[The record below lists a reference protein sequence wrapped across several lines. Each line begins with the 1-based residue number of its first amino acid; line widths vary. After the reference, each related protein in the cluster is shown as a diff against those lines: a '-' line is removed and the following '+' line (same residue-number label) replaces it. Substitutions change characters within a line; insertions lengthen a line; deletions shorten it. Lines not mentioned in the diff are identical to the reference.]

1 MHPSTGSGQVHRP
14 YLTGRAL
21 LPRINAV
28 AESGTPPGH
37 RSGFVALAGKPNVG
51 KSTLVNR
58 YVGQSIAAVSPR
70 PQTTRRNQLGIL
82 TLPQAQLIF
91 IDTPGIHQPMH
102 KLGARM
108 NAWADQALR
117 DSDMV
122 LAMFDLTSPPGD
134 EDLRV
139 AERVRASAADRPV
152 LLALNKVDAVSE
164 EEVDR
169 RGAEYASLLAEA
181 ERHNV
186 SASRGDGCPALLDRL
201 VALLPA
207 GPRYYPEDQIT
218 DTYERDIAV
227 DLIRSAC
234 LRLLRHEVPHAV
246 AVRLDEYQ
254 ERGQEGAYL
263 AATLFVERESQ
274 KPIVIGKGGKMLKEI
289 GTQARREIEALTG
302 RRIFLDLRVK
312 VEPGWR
318 DDEASLERFGYA
330 SVPRRRG
337 PDRP

>member
-1 MHPSTGSGQVHRP
+1 MHRS
-14 YLTGRAL
+14 YLTRHAV
-21 LPRINAV
+21 LPTISSV
-28 AESGTPPGH
+28 TESETPPGH

-91 IDTPGIHQPMH
+91 IDTPGIHQPRH
-102 KLGARM
+102 RLGARM
-108 NAWADQALR
+108 NAWAEQALR
-117 DSDMV
+117 DSDLV
-122 LAMFDLTSPPGD
+122 LAMFDLSSSPDD
-134 EDLRV
+134 EDHHV
-139 AERVRASAADRPV
+139 AERVLQAAADRPV
-152 LLALNKVDAVSE
+152 LLALNKVDAVPQE
-164 EEVDR
+164 EADR
-169 RGAEYASLLAEA
+169 RESEYASLLAEA
-181 ERHNV
+181 EPHAV
-186 SASRGDGCPALLDRL
+186 SASRGEGCDRLLDRL

-207 GPRYYPEDQIT
+207 GPRYYPPDQVT
-218 DTYERDIAV
+218 DAFERDIAV

-234 LRLLRHEVPHAV
+234 LRLLRHEVPHSV

-254 ERGQEGAYL
+254 ERGEGGAYL

-289 GTQARREIEALTG
+289 GSLARREIEALTG
-302 RRIFLDLRVK
+302 RRVYLYLRVK

-318 DDEASLERFGYA
+318 DDEAALERFGYA
-330 SVPRRRG
+330 GAPRARG
-337 PDRP
+337 PAGF

>member
-1 MHPSTGSGQVHRP
+1 M
-14 YLTGRAL
+14 
-21 LPRINAV
+21 
-28 AESGTPPGH
+28 AESETPPGH

-82 TLPQAQLIF
+82 TLPEAQLIF
-91 IDTPGIHQPMH
+91 IDTPGIHQPQH

-108 NAWADQALR
+108 NAWAEQALR
-117 DSDMV
+117 DSDTV
-122 LAMFDLTSPPGD
+122 LAMFDLTSRTSD
-134 EDLRV
+134 EDARV
-139 AERVRASAADRPV
+139 AERVRESAADQPV
-152 LLALNKVDAVSE
+152 LLALNKVDAASQGE
-164 EEVDR
+164 ADR
-169 RGAEYASLLAEA
+169 RGAEYASLLAGA
-181 ERHNV
+181 ERHAI
-186 SASRGDGCPALLDRL
+186 SAARGDGCAELLGRL

-207 GPRYYPEDQIT
+207 GPRYYPDDQIT
-218 DTYERDIAV
+218 DAYERDIAV

-234 LRLLRHEVPHAV
+234 LGLLRHEVPYAV

-289 GTQARREIEALTG
+289 GSQARREIEALTG
-302 RRIFLDLRVK
+302 RRIYLDLRVK

-318 DDEASLERFGYA
+318 DDEAALERFGYT
-330 SVPRRRG
+330 SGPLPRG
-337 PDRP
+337 PAGP